1 MSFHGDTTLI
11 EKRHGA
17 YVQFTRNILLGIAY
31 CLEWFTKFILYFALH
46 LVDVLEA
53 LTSVLLQVFR
63 VVKLVIKVL
72 FTFGVLLQFVGRS
85 FGAVGSFLFVLSL
98 FTYFCFWRPDSSFV
112 SAISGALHINV
123 CIVSLCFWAL
133 TIPIG
138 GLLVFVRL
146 RRKINQ
152 QIDLLVNYD
161 EFYENAEYAD
171 KSTETTATVLPPR
184 LEAPGAGVQ
193 GITREELFADK
204 GTETETEPPD
214 YPDAELFP
222 SAFVSALVL
231 TEQKDSS
238 SSEGTEKDEEEK
250 RNEKKKKK
258 KKKSAPKT
266 TSRRREIKL
275 N

>member
-53 LTSVLLQVFR
+53 LTGVLLQVLR
-63 VVKLVIKVL
+63 VVKLAIKVL

-123 CIVSLCFWAL
+123 CIVSLFFWFL

-161 EFYENAEYAD
+161 EFYENAEYVD
-171 KSTETTATVLPPR
+171 KSTETATVLAPR

-204 GTETETEPPD
+204 GTEIETEPLE
-214 YPDAELFP
+214 YPGAELQLFP
-222 SAFVSALVL
+222 SKDPFASVSASVL
-231 TEQKDSS
+231 TQQKDSP
-238 SSEGTEKDEEEK
+238 SSEGTERDEEEK
-250 RNEKKKKK
+250 RKE
-258 KKKSAPKT
+258 KKSAPKA
-266 TSRRREIKL
+266 TSRRRGIKL